1 MTDDPAR
8 TPPLPWGFSC
18 APGLCQQSM
27 ERTGSP
33 ERPHR
38 MVPFGWDWS
47 RATLTMEGREVE
59 GKIEGLGYPG
69 TAAIAPGDLWTA
81 G

>member
-1 MTDDPAR
+1 
-8 TPPLPWGFSC
+8 
-18 APGLCQQSM
+18 M

-47 RATLTMEGREVE
+47 RATLMMEGREVE